1 MKVNNQQQQQ
11 QQDSFETP
19 SHQYQISISHSDD
32 EYDRNNFRVKTL
44 EALKKEQSQEVDDEE
59 YEDYEDEDYGVILT
73 EEERQRK
80 ESSTTQQPATTPTT
94 TQKPEENTV
103 IIFDNFILPGQN
115 NNKQEDQG
123 EENGEDEGK
132 FLIGIT
138 LECCEIAIKK
148 LNFKI
153 NLGIEYEYEYV
164 DEDDE
169 KSVTTEKTPTT
180 KASTKSDDFEITTYR
195 DGKKILGQ
203 AVVQVVTSKTVV
215 NATKTEQP
223 ETFAVETTTEEEN
236 YPSTRSPLTPRTPA
250 TEDYYVIASV
260 QTSRSVS
267 GAHFLPFDNVE
278 QEEKKRSKIELKNAP
293 TKNDGR
299 AVTTLTP
306 DTENENVS
314 SEVQDDELVTSS
326 NVDVT
331 TTQSTSKFIPQPSTE
346 SIIDKLDKI
355 QSELS
360 LGVLSGEF
368 PVLKDTSSK
377 KSKVSTTT
385 TTTEAIDFEEETTAR
400 PFIRKFS
407 PKSTIPTTQ
416 RTTTT
421 QKVFIKSSPALP
433 ITTTTEESSPPITTT
448 AEPSQRVNKKIIFE
462 QEDSSD
468 LSGLLPPGYK
478 PRDSYKNKKLF
489 TTSTTTTTTLPLV
502 KEETIKSKNSSTA
515 GRSYKP
521 GSSSQLLP
529 TSGLKGF
536 KNKGKATKT
545 SEDNETEIVPKK
557 LLNKLFE
564 SSDDSVDISK
574 FLPPDFS
581 GNAKNNKTDDKLSVI
596 PLNESEDDI
605 SKFLPKDFKPLSTTS
620 KPKIKVV
627 DDDDVS
633 KFLPADFKP
642 QQEEEGEKKDDVL
655 SSILGKIKFSAPSD
669 LLPSDF
675 KESETPIYVPTS
687 TESTP
692 TNNNGKIVFPSRF
705 GKKPQRVSTTQRPHG
720 ASGPPPPDIASGI
733 RKGPPTRATTEFTG
747 WPSKATTPISIEKL
761 LELQGGAVQINFED
775 LLARSTATESTTTTT
790 TTQST
795 TTSTTSRP
803 TQPTVC
809 RTECSL
815 AATIR
820 IVDGVEWSPELLT
833 HHTSEY
839 KKLAK
844 TLEDELNSVYSNA
857 PELRDWFRKVKIDS
871 FSKGS
876 VLVDYFV
883 ELAEVPKEIN
893 TQEIKALFHS
903 ALLPAHMKEQQSEE
917 SVGEGSPQPII
928 KEAFKLGNYV
938 VDPVSTD
945 FIGECCFVFF
955 SL

>member
-1 MKVNNQQQQQ
+1 MFVTVRLHKKYNE
-11 QQDSFETP
+11 SF
-19 SHQYQISISHSDD
+19 
-32 EYDRNNFRVKTL
+32 
-44 EALKKEQSQEVDDEE
+44 
-59 YEDYEDEDYGVILT
+59 
-73 EEERQRK
+73 
-80 ESSTTQQPATTPTT
+80 
-94 TQKPEENTV
+94 
-103 IIFDNFILPGQN
+103 
-115 NNKQEDQG
+115 
-123 EENGEDEGK
+123 
-132 FLIGIT
+132 
-138 LECCEIAIKK
+138 
-148 LNFKI
+148 
-153 NLGIEYEYEYV
+153 NLGIEYEYEYI

-169 KSVTTEKTPTT
+169 KSITTEKPPTT
-180 KASTKSDDFEITTYR
+180 KKPSTKSDDFEITTYR

-203 AVVQVVTSKTVV
+203 AVVQVVTSKTVI
-215 NATKTEQP
+215 NTTMTEQP
-223 ETFAVETTTEEEN
+223 EVSAIETTTEEEN
-236 YPSTRSPLTPRTPA
+236 YPSTRSPLTPRTTT

-278 QEEKKRSKIELKNAP
+278 QEEKKKSKIELKNVP
-293 TKNDGR
+293 TKVDGKI
-299 AVTTLTP
+299 ATTLVPET
-306 DTENENVS
+306 ENVS
-314 SEVQDDELVTSS
+314 SEVQDDEYVTSS
-326 NVDVT
+326 NVEL
-331 TTQSTSKFIPQPSTE
+331 TTQISSKLIPQPSTE

-385 TTTEAIDFEEETTAR
+385 TTTQAIDFEEEETTAK

-407 PKSTIPTTQ
+407 PKSTIPTTP

-421 QKVFIKSSPALP
+421 QKVIIKSSSALP
-433 ITTTTEESSPPITTT
+433 ITTTEEPQPTTT
-448 AEPSQRVNKKIIFE
+448 TETSQRVNKKIVFE
-462 QEDSSD
+462 QEDSD
-468 LSGLLPPGYK
+468 LAGLLPPGYK

-489 TTSTTTTTTLPLV
+489 ASTTTTTTLPLV

-529 TSGLKGF
+529 TSGFKNF
-536 KNKGKATKT
+536 KNKGKTTKT
-545 SEDNETEIVPKK
+545 SEDNETENVPKK

-581 GNAKNNKTDDKLSVI
+581 NVNKSEDKLSVI
-596 PLNESEDDI
+596 PLTESEDDI
-605 SKFLPKDFKPLSTTS
+605 SKFLPKDYKPLSTTS

-627 DDDDVS
+627 DADDVS

-642 QQEEEGEKKDDVL
+642 EENVKEDMKKDDVL

-669 LLPSDF
+669 LLPQDF
-675 KESETPIYVPTS
+675 KETVNNNETPIYVS
-687 TESTP
+687 TTTEQPASS
-692 TNNNGKIVFPSRF
+692 NNNGKIVFPSRF
-705 GKKPQRVSTTQRPHG
+705 GKKPTRVTTQKPHV
-720 ASGPPPPDIASGI
+720 ASGPPPPDVASGI

-775 LLARSTATESTTTTT
+775 LLARSTATESTTTKPT
-790 TTQST
+790 TTQSS

-803 TQPTVC
+803 TQPTIC

-833 HHTSEY
+833 HHTNEY

-945 FIGECCFVFF
+945 FIGELKENIYTIVISFLLIYFF
-955 SL
+955 MIVKALRQSL